1 MDYRQTHNIAGVNY
15 AILGNCSV
23 LTSGRIAA
31 KLAKEVMPA
40 LQAAVLPEGGNEKSY
55 EEQIF
60 AVIGDLLSSVDTDL
74 VYNCAIELLVHSKVF
89 ADDVQIS
96 AAEGGKAPRAE
107 FDSHFLKHPQNLF
120 PFLIWIVMQTCGG
133 FFELGKLS
141 PSNTDNQE

>member
-15 AILGNCSV
+15 VILGNCSV

-31 KLAKEVMPA
+31 RLAKEVMPA
-40 LQAAVLPEGGNEKSY
+40 LQAAALPEGSDDKSY

-60 AVIGDLLSSVDTDL
+60 AVIGDLLSGVDTDL
-74 VYNCAIELLVHSKVF
+74 VYNCAIELFLHSKVF

-96 AAEGGKAPRAE
+96 SAEGGKKPKAE
-107 FDSHFLKHPQNLF
+107 FDSHFLRHPQNLF
-120 PFLIWIVMQTCGG
+120 PFLLWIIMQTCGG

-141 PSNTDNQE
+141 PNSQDNQA

>member
-1 MDYRQTHNIAGVNY
+1 MDYRQTHTIAGVNY

-40 LQAAVLPEGGNEKSY
+40 LQAAATPESGNQDPLEM
-55 EEQIF
+55 
-60 AVIGDLLSSVDTDL
+60 LSGMLGSLDTQMVFD
-74 VYNCAIELLVHSKVF
+74 CAIELLVHSKVF

-141 PSNTDNQE
+141 PNSTGSQE

>member
-1 MDYRQTHNIAGVNY
+1 MDYRQTHTIAGVNY

-40 LQAAVLPEGGNEKSY
+40 LQAAALPEGNNQDPLEM
-55 EEQIF
+55 
-60 AVIGDLLSSVDTDL
+60 LSGMLGSLDTQMVFD
-74 VYNCAIELLVHSKVF
+74 CAIELLVHSKVF

-96 AAEGGKAPRAE
+96 AAEGGKTPRAE
-107 FDSHFLKHPQNLF
+107 FDSHFLKYPQNLF

-141 PSNTDNQE
+141 QSSTDNQA